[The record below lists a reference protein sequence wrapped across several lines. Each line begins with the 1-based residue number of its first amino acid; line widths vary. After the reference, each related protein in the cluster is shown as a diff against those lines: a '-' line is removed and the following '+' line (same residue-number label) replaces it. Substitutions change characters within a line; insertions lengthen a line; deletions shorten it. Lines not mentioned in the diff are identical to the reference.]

1 MKIQTQFHLLI
12 AGILIV
18 PILLL
23 LGQFLYFRSLRM
35 QDREQAEIARYEKIA
50 AMLDGQEGLDDRES
64 LARFI
69 SMAGRFG
76 DITVF
81 RNDFFVLYSTIP
93 EFVPDMY
100 GSAESIF
107 ALTALEDRRHTYT
120 LEFLGR
126 RGNQG
131 YILMRRDLSSR
142 EQFPPDPLLPL
153 ILVSA
158 LFLFPVVFAIV
169 MSLVIARSITKSVGA
184 LENATRRIAEGELDL
199 QVDIKGSNEIT
210 SLTHS
215 LNKMRNILQE
225 GELRRSRF
233 IMGVTHDL
241 KTPLALIRAY
251 TEAIEDGVACDPA
264 AKVSA
269 TEIIA
274 AKTDQLEGM
283 INDLLEYVQMNSGE
297 WRSQLQKVN
306 IAVFLQNAAR
316 GFASDVELLHH
327 EFLSEIALPGNT
339 FVFMNERLVLRALE
353 NLVNNAIRYT
363 PNGSAITLA
372 ASLGDSKEGSALQI
386 TVSDNGPG
394 IDEADLPHIFEMFYR
409 GTSSRREQGMGMGLA
424 VAKWV
429 ADSHGWS
436 ISARSNRGA
445 CFCIAIPL
453 SPRERNARYSAKTG
467 FVV

>member
-18 PILLL
+18 PILLV
-23 LGQFLYFRSLRM
+23 LGQFLYFRSMRM
-35 QDREQAEIARYEKIA
+35 QDQEQAEIARYEEIA

-64 LARFI
+64 LARSI

-76 DITVF
+76 DIAVF

-93 EFVPDMY
+93 EFISDTY
-100 GSAESIF
+100 GSVEKIF
-107 ALTALEDRRHTYT
+107 VLTASENQRYVYT

-131 YILMRRDLSSR
+131 YILIRRDPSSR
-142 EQFPPDPLLPL
+142 DQFHPGSLLP
-153 ILVSA
+153 IIFVSA
-158 LFLFPVVFAIV
+158 LFLFPVIFAIA
-169 MSLVIARSITKSVGA
+169 MSLVIARSITKSVLV

-199 QVDIKGSNEIT
+199 QVDVRGSNEIT

-233 IMGVTHDL
+233 ITGVTHDL

-264 AKVSA
+264 TKVSA
-269 TEIIA
+269 TEIII

-306 IAVFLQNAAR
+306 IAAFLRNAAR

-327 EFLSEIALPGNT
+327 EFLSEIALT
-339 FVFMNERLVLRALE
+339 DDAFVFMDERLVLRALE

-363 PNGSAITLA
+363 PNGSTITLA
-372 ASLGDSKEGSALQI
+372 ANLGDDGNTVLI

-394 IDEADLPHIFEMFYR
+394 INAADLPHVFEMFYR

-424 VAKWV
+424 VVKWV
-429 ADSHGWS
+429 TDSHGWS
-436 ISARSNRGA
+436 ISAGSSQGA
-445 CFCIAIPL
+445 RFCIAIPL
-453 SPRERNARYSAKTG
+453 SP
-467 FVV
+467 